1 MYETANNIHTQKV
14 SLIESKVLSPN
25 EKLHILIAED
35 EKNTGDLLVELL
47 QSEDR
52 EITVV
57 NNGLDAIKKLKDRP
71 YDLLITD
78 LMMPEVDGMEVIHKA
93 KKQYPDILVI
103 IITGYASLETAIQA
117 VKEGAYDYLR
127 KPFRLDGL
135 KISVD
140 NACERIYLIRENRLL
155 LEEIKQAKAG
165 GEAKAGETT
174 HQSTPQGPN
183 LPTLYGLD
191 WIPPDSYRTP
201 SITPS
206 AALTELERLGK
217 LLQQGLIS
225 EDEFQTLKKK
235 LIGAL

>member
-1 MYETANNIHTQKV
+1 M
-14 SLIESKVLSPN
+14 N
-25 EKLHILIAED
+25 EKLQILIAED
-35 EKNTGDLLVELL
+35 EENIGDLLLELL

-57 NNGLDAIKKLKDRP
+57 TNGLDAIRKLKEHP

-78 LMMPEVDGMEVIHKA
+78 LMMPKVDGMEVIRRA
-93 KKQYPDILVI
+93 KKLYPDILVI

-127 KPFRLDGL
+127 KPFRLDEL

-140 NACERIYLIRENRLL
+140 NACEKIYLIRENRLL
-155 LEEIKQAKAG
+155 LEKIKKVQSEDKEDRESTSHPSGRG
-165 GEAKAGETT
+165 GGT
-174 HQSTPQGPN
+174 
-183 LPTLYGLD
+183 LPSLYGLD
-191 WIPPDSYRTP
+191 WIPPDSYKVP
-201 SITPS
+201 SITPA

-225 EDEFQTLKKK
+225 EEEFQTLKKR